1 MASHDSLV
9 LVIDNYDS
17 FTYNLVDLINQFGR
31 KTIVLR
37 NDDPRISD
45 VGEEA
50 DVIVLSPGPG
60 NPEHFPE
67 LSRQLDTWVKDKAVL
82 GICFGH
88 QLIAHYFN
96 GSIQLADEVCFGH
109 TSKIETEEHWMFKGL
124 PKHFDV
130 MRYHALVVNKVDSP
144 LKVIAKTS
152 KEEVMAISH
161 ESRPIVGL
169 QFHPESILTEV
180 GYTLLSNFFTYV
192 EQD

>member
-17 FTYNLVDLINQFGR
+17 FTYNLVDLIHQFGR

-50 DVIVLSPGPG
+50 GVIVLSPGPG
-60 NPEHFPE
+60 NPEHFPD
-67 LSRQLDTWVKDKAVL
+67 LSRQLDTWVKNKAVL

-109 TSKIETEEHWMFKGL
+109 TSKIETKEHWMFKGL
-124 PKHFDV
+124 PKYFEV
-130 MRYHALVVNKVDSP
+130 MRYHALVVNHVESP
-144 LKVIAKTS
+144 LKVIANTS
-152 KEEVMAISH
+152 KGEVMAIAH

-180 GYTLLSNFFTYV
+180 GYTLLSNFFTYA
-192 EQD
+192 EQP

>member
-17 FTYNLVDLINQFGR
+17 FTYNLVDLIHQFGR

-109 TSKIETEEHWMFKGL
+109 TSKIQTEEHWIFKGL

>member
-17 FTYNLVDLINQFGR
+17 FTYNLVDLIHQFGR

>member
-1 MASHDSLV
+1 MASHDSLA

-17 FTYNLVDLINQFGR
+17 FTYNLVDLIHQFGR

>member
-17 FTYNLVDLINQFGR
+17 FTYNLVDLIHQFGR

-50 DVIVLSPGPG
+50 DIIVLSPGPG